1 MALMKIRLGV
11 LLGLCWLLTACGGAD
26 TSEKATQLSLS
37 LSSSV
42 LDARFP
48 EQFTVVTATVRDQ
61 DNKLLINAQ
70 VDFATTLGSFNPT
83 STQLTS
89 QVATSR
95 GLASGAGE
103 GQAIVKL
110 YPGAVAGVAKVT
122 AYVNG
127 VQTAATVTISGQAP
141 VPVDPVASQLKLT
154 VAHSAL
160 VVAGTGGQ
168 DSTQLQI
175 QLLNS
180 AGLPAADGPAG
191 VPNLLVQMVA
201 KPNGGEWLQGMQADG
216 TLVKDAQQVRL
227 KSSSG
232 QATLL
237 LQAGTLP
244 GVVELSVEALN
255 AQGLSYTP
263 AVKSTVSGVTIAS
276 GPAHSIAMSYPVADG
291 LTNLGNGL
299 YRRKGGLLVTDRH
312 GNAVQNG
319 TVVSLGALD
328 SVLLSNRAPA
338 INYGAFQSVADGQAS
353 AQQGSLIL
361 TDSSN
366 ALFKSA
372 YNTRNNLARYVQPG
386 DRVLA
391 LNAQAADKSRFVA
404 TQPTDNHQ
412 LTVNKA
418 WSQSY
423 SQLQYLVGAALVGV
437 QIAGEG
443 ATGAA
448 NLVPGQAVIKDG
460 FANFYLT
467 YPANAQTLMLG
478 CLSDP
483 TQDSRYLPLG
493 SAQVWVVAEV
503 NGTAAS
509 RIDNQACFAGLLPFS
524 LTADTNQLSR
534 SGEVRLIAQDASLI
548 RLPLTALKTTVTYE
562 INTGGLVVTSSQ
574 VCQGQTQL
582 RTDERGECLLQVN
595 VTGGNAGD
603 KAKLSIQ
610 LAGSASQVD
619 IFVNKV

>member
-1 MALMKIRLGV
+1 V
-11 LLGLCWLLTACGGAD
+11 
-26 TSEKATQLSLS
+26 
-37 LSSSV
+37 
-42 LDARFP
+42 
-48 EQFTVVTATVRDQ
+48 
-61 DNKLLINAQ
+61 
-70 VDFATTLGSFNPT
+70 
-83 STQLTS
+83 
-89 QVATSR
+89 
-95 GLASGAGE
+95 AGE
-103 GQAIVKL
+103 
-110 YPGAVAGVAKVT
+110 AKVT

-127 VQTAATVTISGQAP
+127 VQSTATVTISGQAP
-141 VPVDPVASQLKLT
+141 VPVDPVVRQLKLT

-191 VPNLLVQMVA
+191 VPNLLVQLVA

-216 TLVKDAQQVRL
+216 ALVKDAQQVRL
-227 KSSSG
+227 KSNNG

-255 AQGLSYTP
+255 AQGQSFTP
-263 AVKSTVSGVTIAS
+263 AVKSTVSGISIAS
-276 GPAHSIAMSYPVADG
+276 GPAHSIALSYPVANG

-338 INYGAFQSVADGQAS
+338 MNYGAFQSVADGQAV
-353 AQQGSLIL
+353 AQQGSVML

-372 YNTRNNLARYVQPG
+372 YNTRNNVARYIQPG
-386 DRVLA
+386 DRVL
-391 LNAQAADKSRFVA
+391 LPHAQAADKTRFVA
-404 TQPTDNHQ
+404 TLPSENHQ
-412 LTVNKA
+412 LILNKP

-423 SQLQYLVGAALVGV
+423 SQLQYLVGAALIGV

-443 ATGAA
+443 ATGAGD
-448 NLVPGQAVIKDG
+448 LVPGQAVVKDG

-478 CLSDP
+478 CLADP

-503 NGTAAS
+503 NGTAATLL
-509 RIDNQACFAGLLPFS
+509 DNQACFAGLLPFS
-524 LTADTNQLSR
+524 LSADTTQLSQ
-534 SGEVRLIAQDASLI
+534 SGTVRLNAQDASLI
-548 RLPLTALKTTVTYE
+548 PLPLTGLITTVTYE
-562 INTGGLVVTSSQ
+562 TNTGGLVVTPSQ

-582 RTDERGECLLQVN
+582 RTDARGECLLQVT
-595 VTGGNAGD
+595 VTGGHAGD
-603 KAKLSIQ
+603 KAKLSVH
-610 LAGSASQVD
+610 LAGSAIPVD
-619 IFVNKV
+619 IFVNKS

>member
-1 MALMKIRLGV
+1 MALMKIRLGM
-11 LLGLCWLLTACGGAD
+11 LLGFCWLLTACGGAD

-37 LSSSV
+37 LSSPV

-48 EQFTVVTATVRDQ
+48 AQFTLLTATVRDQ

-70 VDFATTLGSFNPT
+70 VEFATTLGSFSPT
-83 STQLTS
+83 TTQLTS

-103 GQAIVKL
+103 GQASVKL
-110 YPGAVAGVAKVT
+110 YPGAVAGDAKVT

-127 VQTAATVTISGQAP
+127 VQMTATVTISGQAP
-141 VPVDPVASQLKLT
+141 VPVDPVARQLKLT
-154 VAHSAL
+154 AAHSAL

-180 AGLPAADGPAG
+180 AGLPAADGPTG
-191 VPNLLVQMVA
+191 VPNLLVQLVA
-201 KPNGGEWLQGMQADG
+201 KPNGGEWLQGTQADG

-227 KSSSG
+227 KSSNG

-244 GVVELSVEALN
+244 GVVELSVEALDG
-255 AQGLSYTP
+255 QGLPYTP
-263 AVKSTVSGVTIAS
+263 AVKSTVSGISIAS
-276 GPAHSIAMSYPVADG
+276 GPAHSIAISYPVADG

-328 SVLLSNRAPA
+328 SVLLSNRAPTL
-338 INYGAFQSVADGQAS
+338 NYGAFQTVANGQAS
-353 AQQGSLIL
+353 AQQGSVIL

-372 YNTRNNLARYVQPG
+372 YNTRNNLARYIQPG
-386 DRVLA
+386 DRVL
-391 LNAQAADKSRFVA
+391 LPDAQAADKSRFVA
-404 TQPTDNHQ
+404 ALPTDNHQ
-412 LTVNKA
+412 LTLNKA

-423 SQLQYLVGAALVGV
+423 STLQYLVGAALVGV

-443 ATGAA
+443 TTASTD
-448 NLVPGQAVIKDG
+448 LVPGQAVVKDG

-467 YPANAQTLMLG
+467 YPANTQTLMLG

-483 TQDSRYLPLG
+483 TLDGRYVPLG

-503 NGTAAS
+503 NGTAAT

-524 LTADTNQLSR
+524 LSAETTQLSQ
-534 SGEVRLIAQDASLI
+534 SGTVRLMAQDASLI
-548 RLPLTALKTTVTYE
+548 RLPLTTLNTAVTYE
-562 INTGGLVVTSSQ
+562 TNTGGLVVTPSQ

-582 RTDERGECLLQVN
+582 RTDERGECLLQVT
-595 VTGGNAGD
+595 VTGGNTGD
-603 KAKLSIQ
+603 QAKLRVQ
-610 LAGSASQVD
+610 LAGSASPVE
-619 IFVNKV
+619 IVVNKG